1 MLVVPALLTLKATI
15 MDATSPEL
23 KSLVDTVIVRLR
35 DPAEIVSKTA
45 KKLLLELNKCYPG
58 TFAPNYIDNIASPEE
73 RKICEL
79 IISNQFD
86 DAQKLIV

>member
-1 MLVVPALLTLKATI
+1 MLVVPALLTLKAAIVDT
-15 MDATSPEL
+15 TSPEL

-45 KKLLLELNKCYPG
+45 KKLLLELNKCYPN
-58 TFAPNYIDNIASPEE
+58 TFALNYIEALASPDE

-79 IISNQFD
+79 IITN
-86 DAQKLIV
+86 